1 MQPTETFSPQELA
14 QLHRETRIENRAYAH
29 AQERAAADSYQDVPL
44 RVREHRHGP
53 SGGVVEVRLQ
63 LRPVADDRGTGQA
76 EQSCDWPR
84 AGDAPRGAEVNA
96 AQAEGSIL
104 ARIERVGFQAAAN
117 LTPTYHSKTWCDQ
130 GHMMNVD
137 APACP
142 TCTTAIAELL
152 SDVLERLHLGLI
164 PALDPAT
171 CHDCGG
177 PAPFSICDACLTQR
191 GA

>member
-96 AQAEGSIL
+96 A
-104 ARIERVGFQAAAN
+104 
-117 LTPTYHSKTWCDQ
+117 
-130 GHMMNVD
+130 
-137 APACP
+137 
-142 TCTTAIAELL
+142 
-152 SDVLERLHLGLI
+152 
-164 PALDPAT
+164 
-171 CHDCGG
+171 
-177 PAPFSICDACLTQR
+177 
-191 GA
+191 